1 MLKGLPSCA
10 VLDSS
15 RTSREGDCCRLQLA
29 DTPVA
34 QFHSSQ
40 RCHLPRGWRT
50 MGKWQHNE
58 LVGTVSMPDG
68 VHNAV
73 CTIFSLCMV
82 RSFRAYPVLTAAR
95 QLNIWKPWA
104 ATQSAAR
111 PAVAFSPSSS
121 TCAAAVVSLAR
132 DAVGC
137 AAPRCDAL
145 PQLWHCSRRFPLST
159 ATKSPSEGHFDDA
172 FGLVLV
178 CSWPFTPTDPVARST
193 VRSSSE
199 QTSTVS
205 DACIS

>member
-1 MLKGLPSCA
+1 
-10 VLDSS
+10 
-15 RTSREGDCCRLQLA
+15 
-29 DTPVA
+29 
-34 QFHSSQ
+34 
-40 RCHLPRGWRT
+40 

-68 VHNAV
+68 LHNAV

-104 ATQSAAR
+104 PIQSAAR

-137 AAPRCDAL
+137 AALRCAALRCDAIRCAAPRCDAMRYGAL
-145 PQLWHCSRRFPLST
+145 PQLWHCSHRFPLST
-159 ATKSPSEGHFDDA
+159 ATKSPSEGHSDDA

-178 CSWPFTPTDPVARST
+178 CS
-193 VRSSSE
+193 
-199 QTSTVS
+199 
-205 DACIS
+205 